1 MILDS
6 ISKPSDLKS
15 LSIEQLETLCSE
27 LRTEIIRLVS
37 KNGGHLGSNLGAIEI
52 IVALYYVFDLDSD
65 KLLFDVGHQAYAHK
79 ILSGRRDLMENLR
92 HQNGA
97 SGFPEPNES
106 KYDHFIAGHASNSLS
121 AALGIA
127 KARDLQKKD
136 FKVVSII
143 GDGSLSGGM
152 IYEAMNNV
160 GKTGN
165 FIVILNDN
173 QMSISKSV
181 GAMRGYLSKLLA
193 TKGAI
198 SFRKIFSNL
207 LSSCPSTISQR
218 IENFIK
224 NTISAIKGGN
234 IFEELGFQYIGPIDG
249 HDLKSLIKIFKNVR
263 DIANYKPVLI
273 HTATQKGKGYTLAE
287 NDKTNLH
294 GVDNSKGEKYS
305 SVFGKKI
312 VELAKQDEKVV
323 CITAAMKTGTGLSE
337 FAQRFPNRFFDVGI
351 AEEHAI
357 TFAAGLAKEGLK
369 PFVCIYSSFL
379 QRGFDQLFHDIALQN
394 LPVKF
399 IIDKAGF
406 PGYDGKTHAGIYDIA
421 MLSNFSNFM
430 IMTPSSKYELERMLE
445 FSLKQS
451 TPLAIRFPKAKIC
464 DDFSDYDFN
473 DRCKVVNVGKKNL
486 IIAFGD
492 ILNIVQKAVGIS
504 KSNPTIIDAR
514 FIQPF
519 DFETFYKYAKTHKK
533 IIIIEEGVFG
543 GASNIILQHLF
554 KEQRFDLIEKL
565 RFLNVAKKPVPHM
578 SRDEQIGISPLSVSN
593 LVEILKS

>member
-486 IIAFGD
+486 IIAFGE
-492 ILNIVQKAVGIS
+492 ILNIVQKAVEIS

-519 DFETFYKYAKTHKK
+519 DFETFYQYAKTHKK

-543 GASNIILQHLF
+543 GASNIILEHLF
-554 KEQRFDLIEKL
+554 KEQRFDLIKKL
-565 RFLNVAKKPVPHM
+565 RFLNVEKKPVPHM
-578 SRDEQIGISPLSVSN
+578 SRDEQIDISSLSVSN